1 MQRDLGLLVN
11 QSLRMKK
18 NFQLRKQKAPVAVF
32 QIKRNVSKYFHW
44 KTKLSEYKSYLV
56 PIANFCFQAWM
67 PSRTNRQDLEKLQH
81 TAIKKTLVGS
91 KFYKVQLVQIQI
103 LSLSL
108 YIETYDLKVLEIIQE
123 QVL

>member
-1 MQRDLGLLVN
+1 
-11 QSLRMKK
+11 
-18 NFQLRKQKAPVAVF
+18 
-32 QIKRNVSKYFHW
+32 
-44 KTKLSEYKSYLV
+44 
-56 PIANFCFQAWM
+56 M

-81 TAIKKTLVGS
+81 TAIKSTLVGS

-108 YIETYDLKVLEIIQE
+108 YIEMYDLKVLEIIQE